1 MTGLWDERQLVRE
14 NFWEEDANIIL
25 AMLLFKGMDDW
36 LDPNG
41 FFSVKSAYALW
52 TRLRENKNRADAST
66 SKSKTAS
73 FEWKKIWRMNVANK
87 VKVFV

>member
-41 FFSVKSAYALW
+41 FFSVKSAYAL
-52 TRLRENKNRADAST
+52 
-66 SKSKTAS
+66 
-73 FEWKKIWRMNVANK
+73 
-87 VKVFV
+87 